1 MNNVCLIGRL
11 TRDPELRTTTNGN
24 ATTNISIAVDGYR
37 NQNGEVHTDFINVV
51 IWNKQ
56 AENVCKFVKKG
67 SQVGVQGRISTR
79 SYDAQ
84 DGTKRYVTE
93 VVASNVTFLGS
104 KGDNASANFESGSS
118 ASNAETV
125 DLDQDN
131 YADFDQEFTGSDDE
145 DLPF

>member
-1 MNNVCLIGRL
+1 MNSVQLLGRI
-11 TRDPELRTTTNGN
+11 THEPELRATSNGTKVTSFN
-24 ATTNISIAVDGYR
+24 LAV
-37 NQNGEVHTDFINVV
+37 NGIKNEKGEKRTDFIPITV
-51 IWNKQ
+51 WNKQ

-67 SQVGVQGRISTR
+67 SQIAIQGRISTR

-104 KGDNASANFESGSS
+104 KADNASNFESGSS
-118 ASNAETV
+118 IEDAPT
-125 DLDQDN
+125 
-131 YADFDQEFTGSDDE
+131 ADFSEESYQDFDGDVTLSDDD